1 MGILRDRK
9 LEPIDMKRLMA
20 FLVICQALFPFI
32 SGAASPVTYDLVI
45 KGGLVVDG
53 TGGPPVRADVAFRDG
68 RVAALGDL
76 RGARAAQTVDA
87 IDKVVIPG
95 ILDLLCHNDLL
106 WTPLEQKRALRRGA
120 TFGLAGNC
128 GFSLL
133 HVGQNLDKLE
143 KQHKL
148 LINVG
153 TLIAHGSVREA
164 IMKKLKRPPV
174 PSEMALMRKM
184 VEDGLKEGAFGLSSG
199 LAYEPGEWASA
210 EEIEGLASVLTKYP
224 HAAYYTHIRNFRS
237 EVLQALREAVRVAE
251 NHRVPVVIQH
261 LLFKLP
267 SNWDQADPGLR
278 LLEKARAEGHPIWAT
293 VYPYDFWGNE
303 VQLPIQQLLY
313 LAPSAAKWETYL
325 RQPAKQEA
333 VLQEIG
339 RRLAEYGD
347 PHRVEI
353 TRLPSWAPRDWLG
366 LRLDEFAARRGLS
379 PRQAVLAL
387 MLECKNDVGVC
398 YHGVSESV
406 LIRQIQ
412 APYVL
417 FGSDSAQDIAHP
429 RNAGSFPRLLSRYV
443 RDLGVIRLSE
453 AVERL
458 CREPAQLLGLKDRG
472 ELREGFWGD
481 AVVLDWEK
489 LEDRATPVDP
499 WEPPV
504 GVDVVVVNGRVVL
517 EGDRLTG
524 ETPGQVLRRDG
535 EAQTKP

>member
-1 MGILRDRK
+1 MRKILLLAFSLFLAPACLRAAAG
-9 LEPIDMKRLMA
+9 EP
-20 FLVICQALFPFI
+20 
-32 SGAASPVTYDLVI
+32 YDLLI
-45 KGGLVVDG
+45 KGGLLVDG
-53 TGGPPVRADVAFRDG
+53 TGGPPMRADVAFKDG
-68 RVAALGDL
+68 RVAKVGDL
-76 RGARAAQTVDA
+76 SAARSAQTVDA
-87 IDKVVIPG
+87 TDKVVIPG

-120 TFGLAGNC
+120 TFGLVGNC

-133 HVGQNLDKLE
+133 HVGQNLDRLE

-148 LINVG
+148 LLNVG
-153 TLIAHGSVREA
+153 TLIAQGSVREA
-164 IMKKLKRPPV
+164 IMKKLRRAPV
-174 PSEMALMRKM
+174 PAEMVLMKKM
-184 VEDGLKEGAFGLSSG
+184 VEDALKEGAFGLSSG
-199 LAYEPGEWASA
+199 LGYEPGEWSSP
-210 EEIEGLASVLTKYP
+210 EEIEALAAILPKYP
-224 HAAYYTHIRNFRS
+224 HASYFTHIRNFRS
-237 EVLQALREAVRVAE
+237 DVLPALEEAVHVAE
-251 NHRVPVVIQH
+251 TYRVPTVVQH
-261 LLFKLP
+261 LLFKMP

-303 VQLPIQQLLY
+303 VQIPLQQLLY
-313 LAPSAAKWETYL
+313 LRDTAAKWTTYM
-325 RQPAKQEA
+325 RQPAKYDE
-333 VLQEIG
+333 VIQEIG
-339 RRLAEYGD
+339 KRLAEYGE
-347 PHRVEI
+347 PRRVEI
-353 TRLPSWAPRDWLG
+353 THLPAWAPKDWLG
-366 LRLDEFAARRGLS
+366 LRLDEFALRRGMS

-387 MLECKNDVGVC
+387 LLETKNDVGVC

-417 FGSDSAQDIAHP
+417 FGSDAAKDIPHP

-489 LEDRATPVDP
+489 LEDRATPIDP

-524 ETPGQVLRRDG
+524 EAPGQVLRRSG
-535 EAQTKP
+535 EAEKKP